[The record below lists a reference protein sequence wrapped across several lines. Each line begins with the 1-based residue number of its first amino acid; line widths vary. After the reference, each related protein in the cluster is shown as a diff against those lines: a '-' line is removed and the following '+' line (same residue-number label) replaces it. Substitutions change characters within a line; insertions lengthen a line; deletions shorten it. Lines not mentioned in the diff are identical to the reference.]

1 MWYLHHKI
9 PWIVKY
15 YLFVI
20 LCFTVLDIFRSH
32 KGDKTSELIASLGS
46 AWRAPPLRPCATF
59 LVIGEESLQWFCGSC
74 NDVDLLIP
82 TVYQCSLDGARDA
95 LPQFLGVVEGYLAPV
110 KGFSLVYCKGEMGV
124 WGTLRFRE
132 VLRQPPLLYSGEAYV
147 KERPLTRRSGDCQ
160 SI

>member
-15 YLFVI
+15 FLFVI

-110 KGFSLVYCKGEMGV
+110 KGFPWESGV
-124 WGTLRFRE
+124 
-132 VLRQPPLLYSGEAYV
+132 PCDSG
-147 KERPLTRRSGDCQ
+147 RSYDYNPFCILGKHMLKNDP
-160 SI
+160 

>member
-1 MWYLHHKI
+1 M
-9 PWIVKY
+9 KY
-15 YLFVI
+15 FLFVI
-20 LCFTVLDIFRSH
+20 LCFTTFEISLSH
-32 KGDKTSELIASLGS
+32 KDDKTSELIASLGS
-46 AWRAPPLRPCATF
+46 AWREPPLRACATF
-59 LVIGEESLQWFCGSC
+59 LAIGGEPLQWFCGPC

-110 KGFSLVYCKGEMGV
+110 KGFSLVYCKGEMVV

-132 VLRQPPLLYSGEAYV
+132 VLRQPPLLYSGEAHV
-147 KERPLTRRSGDCQ
+147 IERPLTNGSGDCQ